1 MTQANAGQFR
11 NVMTVQS
18 RTTATGT
25 RGQSTEVW
33 SDVEKRF
40 CQITQ
45 LTGSEREQARRINET
60 TTHEVVMRKPRSYTL
75 DSNYRLKLGDEIYGI
90 GAVII
95 EGEKRDDIR
104 CLCSRGVD

>member
-1 MTQANAGQFR
+1 MTQIRAGQFR
-11 NVMTVQS
+11 NVITVQS

-45 LTGSEREQARRINET
+45 LSGDEREQARRINET
-60 TTHEVVMRKPRSYTL
+60 TTHEVVMRMPKTYTL
-75 DSNYRLKLGDEIYGI
+75 DSNYRLLLGSDVYGI
-90 GAVII
+90 GAVIV
-95 EGEKRDDIR
+95 EGEKRDDVR
-104 CLCSRGVD
+104 CLCTRGVD

>member
-1 MTQANAGQFR
+1 MTQARAGQFR
-11 NVMTVQS
+11 NVITVQS

-33 SDVEKRF
+33 SDVERRY

-45 LTGSEREQARRINET
+45 LSGDEREQARRINET
-60 TTHEVVMRKPRSYTL
+60 TTHEVLLRKPKSYSL
-75 DSNYRLKLGDEIYGI
+75 DSNHRFLFGGEVYGI

-95 EGEKRDDIR
+95 EGEKRDDVR
-104 CLCSRGVD
+104 CLCTRGVD